1 MLSRKVIVNNKTGL
15 HARPAS
21 SLVSFVKKFK
31 GCTVTIINGDKKAN
45 AASIINVLTL
55 GAKQGAE
62 LEVIVEGE
70 NEAIALDEIVKFIE
84 NIEE

>member
-1 MLSRKVIVNNKTGL
+1 MVSKKVIVNNKTGL

-21 SLVSFVKKFK
+21 SLVSFVKKF
-31 GCTVTIINGDKKAN
+31 GCTVTLVNGDKKAN

-62 LEVIVEGE
+62 LEVIVEGA
-70 NEAIALDEIVKFIE
+70 NEETAIDEIVKFIE
-84 NIEE
+84 TLED

>member
-1 MLSRKVIVNNKTGL
+1 M
-15 HARPAS
+15 
-21 SLVSFVKKFK
+21 
-31 GCTVTIINGDKKAN
+31 VTKKAN